1 VPDRN
6 LRVAGKIFLALAV
19 LLLLAGNATAYVGPG
34 SGLDLIGYFM
44 SLTAMATVIF
54 SSIVLWPIYA
64 VLRRIRRGKNPLKDA
79 PPSENLPE
87 APGETRG
94 VGQ

>member
-6 LRVAGKIFLALAV
+6 LCAAEKALLALAV
-19 LLLLAGNATAYVGPG
+19 LLLLASSATAYVGPG

-44 SLTAMATVIF
+44 SLTAMVTVMF
-54 SSIVLWPIYA
+54 SSIILWPIYA
-64 VLRRIRRGKNPLKDA
+64 VLRRFRPGKNQVKNEAQD
-79 PPSENLPE
+79 ENVPG
-87 APGETRG
+87 APGENRG